1 MRLYTAKL
9 ENSQTTIPEWI
20 TWFPVGQASLEDGPE
35 YFVTEESWNLVRS
48 NIERRGIELV
58 VDYEH
63 QTMNGGQAPA
73 AGWCKEW
80 RFIHDVGIQARVE
93 WTEKARSYLESN
105 EYRYFSPVFELAKS
119 KDGKLILSRVHN
131 VALTNDP
138 RTNNI
143 KAIIAKLQTGQVTM
157 EFLRQLASLLGLS
170 ETATEEEVSAEVEKL
185 RQKASELAG
194 VLGLPPEAGYEE
206 IVNAVKELSGSSEM
220 ASKEVVPAKLLS
232 AIGLHEKAG
241 IELVMAKIKT
251 MQTDTTEATDLKER
265 IQRLEEQI
273 AKGNSRELLAKYAAK
288 FSPAMLAEKGD
299 SGNPLWATLA
309 KNDPKG
315 FEQIAKT
322 LPDVVPAPLPTLK
335 DSPVKTILTAEDKK
349 YCAKFG
355 LDEKDYLKTKQENI
369 YG

>member
-1 MRLYTAKL
+1 MNLYTAKL

-20 TWFPVGQASLEDGPE
+20 TWFPVGKSSLEDGPE

-58 VDYEH
+58 IDYEH
-63 QTMNGGQAPA
+63 QTMDGGQAPA

-80 RFIHDVGIQARVE
+80 RFVPDVGIQARVE
-93 WTEKARSYLESN
+93 WTEKAKHYLESN
-105 EYRYFSPVFELAKS
+105 EYRYFSPVFELAKG

-143 KAIIAKLQTGQVTM
+143 KAIIAKLQTGQRTM
-157 EFLRQLASLLGLS
+157 EFLKQLAALLGLS
-170 ETATEEEVSAEVEKL
+170 ETATEEEVSAEVESL
-185 RQKASELAG
+185 RKKASELAG
-194 VLGLPPEAGYEE
+194 ILGLPPEAGYEE

-220 ASKEVVPAKLLS
+220 TSKEVIPAKLLS
-232 AIGLHEKAG
+232 AIGLHENAG
-241 IELVMAKIKT
+241 IELVMAKLKT
-251 MQTDTTEATDLKER
+251 MQTNTTEATDLR
-265 IQRLEEQI
+265 TRLQELESRV
-273 AKGNSRELLAKYAAK
+273 AESNSKELLAKYVAK
-288 FSPAMLAEKGD
+288 FSPAMLAEKDDTGK
-299 SGNPLWATLA
+299 PLWATLA
-309 KNDPKG
+309 KKDPKG

-322 LPDVVPAPLPTLK
+322 LPDVVPAPLPPGQ
-335 DSPVKTILTAEDKK
+335 DSPSKAILTAEDKK

-355 LDEKDYLKTKQENI
+355 LDKKDYLKTKQENI